1 MARLPALMLLL
12 ILCLV
17 LIPIAQ
23 AQSPAGALDSLEIEL
38 WPDFDQPAVLVLLT
52 GTLADDVPAPATVT
66 LPLPEEATINAVAY
80 VNVESGQ
87 LENVGDSDTSVPG
100 LITFTSPSPTFRLEY
115 YLPYSLDGERR
126 DFTFNWSSDM
136 SVNQVLTTVQQP
148 AEASDFRLSPA
159 SDQSTT
165 GRDGLF
171 YHPLAARAL
180 PAGASYSVS
189 ASYNLDGDQLTADVL
204 GAQQPPVEGPL
215 PVVSDAASDEAS
227 DLNWPLVAIVAGGL
241 IIVAAVAWFLY
252 TNNQSGR
259 KRPPRPR
266 PVRSSSKSPASSA
279 VQVQFCHNCGQPVD
293 AEDRF
298 CRECGTAVK
307 GR

>member
-1 MARLPALMLLL
+1 MKPTPKKLPGYQRCMARLPALMLLL

-165 GRDGLF
+165 GRDGL
-171 YHPLAARAL
+171 
-180 PAGASYSVS
+180 
-189 ASYNLDGDQLTADVL
+189 
-204 GAQQPPVEGPL
+204 
-215 PVVSDAASDEAS
+215 
-227 DLNWPLVAIVAGGL
+227 
-241 IIVAAVAWFLY
+241 
-252 TNNQSGR
+252 
-259 KRPPRPR
+259 
-266 PVRSSSKSPASSA
+266 
-279 VQVQFCHNCGQPVD
+279 
-293 AEDRF
+293 
-298 CRECGTAVK
+298 
-307 GR
+307 